1 MARGRLARRLQAI
14 NEDLTGKPDYALVD
28 HLRIPEPF
36 VPPGRRIARRLFYAL
51 AALFTA
57 AIVVYLDRDG
67 YNNAAGKPLTFL
79 DCVYY
84 ATVSLSTTGYG
95 DIAPFSERARL
106 INVLVITPLRFAF
119 LIVLIGTTVE
129 TLTAASRQALRIQR
143 WRNTVRNHTVV
154 VGYGTKGRT
163 AVEAMIGD
171 GVAPADIVVVDTE
184 QVSLD
189 RANAAGLVTV
199 RGDANK
205 SDVLRLASAQHA
217 KAIVVATNSDPTA
230 VLVTLTARELAPNA
244 TIIASVREAENRHL
258 LLQSGADSVVVS
270 SETAGR
276 LLGLATSKPTVVEM
290 IEDLLTPHEGFAI
303 AERDVEA
310 KEVGGS
316 PKHLPEIVLGVVRNG
331 KLVRV
336 DSAEVD
342 ALEKADRLLYVCN
355 SKED

>member
-1 MARGRLARRLQAI
+1 ME
-14 NEDLTGKPDYALVD
+14 EDLAAKPDAALVEY
-28 HLRIPEPF
+28 LRIPDKYVSP
-36 VPPGRRIARRLFYAL
+36 VSRIARRVFYAL

-57 AIVVYLDRDG
+57 AVVVYLDRDG
-67 YNNAAGKPLTFL
+67 YNNANGKPLTFL

-163 AVEAMIGD
+163 AVSAMIGD
-171 GVAPADIVVVDTE
+171 GVPPADIVVVDTD
-184 QVSLD
+184 QTSLD
-189 RANAAGLVTV
+189 RASAAGLVTV

-217 KAIVVATNSDPTA
+217 SSIVVATNSDPTA
-230 VLVTLTARELAPNA
+230 VLVTLTARELAPKA

-258 LLQSGADSVVVS
+258 LLQSGADQVVVS

-290 IEDLLTPHEGFAI
+290 IEDLLTPDAGLVI
-303 AERDVEA
+303 AEREVEP
-310 KEVGGS
+310 KEIGGS
-316 PKHLPEIVLGVVRNG
+316 PRHLRDIVLGVVRG
-331 KLVRV
+331 GQLLRV
-336 DSAEVD
+336 DHSDVD
-342 ALEKADRLLYVCN
+342 ALERDDRLLYIR
-355 SKED
+355 STDGD